1 MSAELHGRR
10 LVLVT
15 IGIMLALFLAALDQT
30 IVGTALPRIV
40 AELNGLDFY
49 AWVLTAYL
57 VTSTIMTP
65 ISGKLGDLFGRKPL
79 LLIGMIGFVAASALC
94 GQAQD
99 MMQLVVFRGIQGIF
113 AGVLFSSVFASIADV
128 FTIERR
134 TRIQGLFGGIF
145 GIASVV
151 GPTIGGYLTDN
162 VGWRWVFYVNVPV
175 GIAAVLFVFFT
186 MPRTAHQA
194 TWRDIDFAGAGALAA
209 GLAPILVAFSIT
221 RDHSWGS
228 PEVLGLL
235 VVGAL
240 VLVGFYFLERAS
252 DHPIVPFEL
261 FKNRT
266 FAVSVLVGFLV
277 AVGMFGAIVYIP
289 LVYQGVLGIAATNSG
304 LLVTPMMVGLIAGSV
319 MTGQLM
325 LRIKRYRYLG
335 TLGTGLVAIGT
346 FLMSTITPATA
357 SIEIVRDLV
366 IVGFGVGITFP
377 LYLNAV
383 QSAVEPR
390 YIGVV
395 TSQIQFFRN
404 VGATIGTAI
413 LGAFLS
419 QRLPVNI
426 KEKITAL
433 NLPPQQL
440 QGLGTGNAQQ
450 LFDPASVANI
460 PAPILNAIRG
470 ALAATL
476 QDVFLAACVAAIL
489 AAVASVFLADVPIR
503 RSQRS
508 GAQAP
513 SAEPEPVAS
522 FGD

>member
-1 MSAELHGRR
+1 LSGELHGRR

-15 IGIMLALFLAALDQT
+15 VGIMLALFLAALDQT

-40 AELNGLDFY
+40 AELNGLEYY

-79 LLIGMIGFVAASALC
+79 LLIGMIGFVLASALC
-94 GQAQD
+94 GQARD
-99 MMQLVVFRGIQGIF
+99 MMQLVAFRGIQGLF
-113 AGVLFSSVFASIADV
+113 AGVLFSSVFASIADI

-175 GIAAVLFVFFT
+175 GIAAVLFVFLT

-194 TWRDIDFAGAGALAA
+194 TWRDIDFIGAGALAA

-235 VVGAL
+235 IVGAAML
-240 VLVGFYFLERAS
+240 VLFYLLERRT

-277 AVGMFGAIVYIP
+277 AVGMFGAIVYVP

-304 LLVTPMMVGLIAGSV
+304 LLITPMMVGLIAGSV
-319 MTGQLM
+319 LTGQLM

-335 TLGTGLVAIGT
+335 TFGTGLVAIGT
-346 FLMSTITPATA
+346 FLMSTITPATNEL
-357 SIEIVRDLV
+357 EIVRDLV

-419 QRLPVNI
+419 QRLPLNI
-426 KEKITAL
+426 QAKVASL
-433 NLPPQQL
+433 NLPPEQL
-440 QGLGTGNAQQ
+440 AGLGTGNAQQ
-450 LFDPASVANI
+450 LFDPSAHI
-460 PAPILNAIRG
+460 PEPILGAIRG
-470 ALAATL
+470 ALAVTL

-489 AAVASVFLADVPIR
+489 AMGASVFLADVPIR
-503 RSQRS
+503 RQQR

-513 SAEPEPVAS
+513 AEAAPA